1 MQMRQVNTAG
11 IFRLFVGFLIVI
23 GTLVLPGS
31 CKSLILAKGWPEYE
45 GEISNLPVQ
54 QPVTVLRDKH
64 GIPHIYAQNKHDLL
78 VAQGFVHA
86 QDRLWQMET
95 FRRVVSGRLSEF
107 AGEGRV
113 NLDTFCRMLGFP
125 ALRRKAYE
133 ALSAEDRAMAQ
144 AYADGVNAYI
154 RLLGEDLPLEFQ
166 SSDHTPEEYTAEDT
180 ISLIVL
186 NSWMFRENYRPEL
199 MALLGRQG
207 ITMEEW
213 ADIYPAF
220 PNATLP
226 DDAYFEKLRSV
237 EIGTVLPEVFSFF
250 QALPEQAGAGGTNM
264 WISKSGPGGK
274 PLFANDQHLGISL
287 PNTWY
292 LCHLNAPGINAAGV
306 SAAGAPGIMTG
317 HTDTMAWG
325 FAIFPI
331 DFVDLFVLRLDP
343 QDPTRYIVGDQ
354 TLEMEEEELVIGLP
368 EGRSVSKTVYHTIFG
383 PIITEL
389 QPGTEGAVAL
399 RSYGTV
405 RGKEVIDGTLS
416 SVLRFME
423 AGSVAEMMDILADMK
438 TIGFS
443 VIMGDA
449 DGNIGWQ
456 TTGSVPK
463 RSGYS
468 GRLPADGSSGLNDW
482 QGFLSVEQMP
492 DAYNPPEGQ
501 IINTNNRT
509 IPKDDPYVFSF
520 MWSADYRRN
529 RIAMLLEDLDTP
541 TVEDFRRMQMDVHSL
556 QADSILPK
564 LFAYSFEDEKAAA
577 ALEMLKN
584 WDREVRADSPGA
596 AVYEVFLNQWVRALL
611 EDELGENLFPY
622 FHITLK
628 KYLIQDVILDRP
640 DSPLWD
646 RKDTPDRETPQQ
658 ILEMALSRAYS
669 WLEEELGRNPRK
681 WKWGK
686 LHYYYWKHA
695 GGTSW
700 FKAWLL
706 NVGPIPA
713 AGDFNTV
720 NNNAYI
726 AAKDEYKV
734 TMLPGLRMV
743 IPLDDVNAM
752 KVSMPLGQS
761 CQPGHEHYDDLVDG
775 WAAGE
780 LFDFPVK
787 RADVEAMTVSKLLL
801 SP

>member
-1 MQMRQVNTAG
+1 MKYGKRGKFHRQLVALLIIIG
-11 IFRLFVGFLIVI
+11 ILAL
-23 GTLVLPGS
+23 LGS
-31 CKSLILAKGWPEYE
+31 CKSLFLAKGWPEHE
-45 GEISNLPVQ
+45 GEFSALPLQ
-54 QPVTVLRDKH
+54 QMVTVLRDQY

-78 VAQGFVHA
+78 VAQGFIHA

-113 NLDTFCRMLGFP
+113 NLDVFCRMLGFP
-125 ALRRKAYE
+125 ELRRKAFA
-133 ALSAEDRAMAQ
+133 ALSAEDRALAQ

-166 SSDHTPEEYTAEDT
+166 SSNHVPEEYTAEDT

-186 NSWMFRENYRPEL
+186 NSWMFRENYRAEL
-199 MALLGRQG
+199 MALLGRQNVE
-207 ITMEEW
+207 MEEW
-213 ADIYPAF
+213 ADIYPSH
-220 PNATLP
+220 PNAALP
-226 DDAYFEKLRSV
+226 DDSYFEQLRSLK
-237 EIGTVLPEVFSFF
+237 IGPVLPEAFSFF
-250 QALPEQAGAGGTNM
+250 QALPEQAGGGGTNM
-264 WISKSGPGGK
+264 WISKDGPGGK

-343 QDPTRYIVGDQ
+343 SDPTRYVVGDQ
-354 TLEMEEEELVIGLP
+354 TLEMEEEQLVIGLP
-368 EGRSVSKTVYHTIFG
+368 EGQSVRRTVYHTVFG

-389 QPGTEGAVAL
+389 EPGVEGAVAL

-405 RGKEVIDGTLS
+405 RGKELPDGTLS

-423 AGSVAEMMDILADMK
+423 AGSVAEMMGILADMK

-449 DGNIGWQ
+449 EGNIGWQ
-456 TTGSVPK
+456 TTGSIPK

-468 GRLPADGSSGLNDW
+468 GRLPADGSSGFHDW
-482 QGFLSVEQMP
+482 RGFLSVEQMP
-492 DAYNPPEGQ
+492 ASYNPQEGQ
-501 IINTNNRT
+501 IINTNNRS
-509 IPKDDPYVFSF
+509 IPQSDPYLYSF
-520 MWSADYRRN
+520 MWSADYRRD
-529 RIAMLLEDLDTP
+529 RIAMLLEELDTP
-541 TVEDFRRMQMDVHSL
+541 NVEDFRRMQMDVHSL
-556 QADSILPK
+556 QADTILPK
-564 LFAYSFEDEKAAA
+564 LFVYNFEDEKAAA

-584 WDREVRADSPGA
+584 WDREVRSDSPGA
-596 AVYEVFLNQWVRALL
+596 AVYEVFLNQFVRALL

-640 DSPLWD
+640 DSTLWD
-646 RKDTPDRETPQQ
+646 RKDTPARETPQQ
-658 ILEMALSRAYS
+658 ILEMALSTTYS
-669 WLEEELGRNPRK
+669 WLEEQLGGNPRR
-681 WKWGK
+681 WEWGK

-695 GGTSW
+695 GGNGW

-706 NVGPIPA
+706 NVGPVPA

-726 AAKDEYKV
+726 ATRDEYKV

-752 KVSMPLGQS
+752 KVNMPLGQS
-761 CQPGHEHYDDLVDG
+761 CQPGHRHYDDLVDS

-780 LFDFPVK
+780 LLDFPVE
-787 RADVEAMTVSKLLL
+787 RAAVEAMSVSKLVL

>member
-1 MQMRQVNTAG
+1 MKHRESGKIHRHVVVFMLV
-11 IFRLFVGFLIVI
+11 L
-23 GTLVLPGS
+23 GTLALLGS
-31 CKSLILAKGWPEYE
+31 CKSLILAKGWPEYK
-45 GEISNLPVQ
+45 GELANLPLQ
-54 QPVTVLRDKH
+54 HPVTVLRDKN

-113 NLDTFCRMLGFP
+113 NLDTFCRMLGLP
-125 ALRRKAYE
+125 ELRRKAFQ

-144 AYADGVNAYI
+144 SYADGVNAYI

-166 SSDHTPEEYTAEDT
+166 SSNHTPEEYTAEDT

-186 NSWMFRENYRPEL
+186 NSWMFRENYRPEM
-199 MALLGRQG
+199 MALLGRQAVEL
-207 ITMEEW
+207 EEW
-213 ADIYPAF
+213 ADIYPSY

-226 DDAYFEKLRSV
+226 DDSYFENLRSLR
-237 EIGTVLPEVFSFF
+237 IGSVLPEAFSFY
-250 QALPEQAGAGGTNM
+250 QALPEQAGGGGTNM
-264 WISKSGPGGK
+264 WISKDGPGGK
-274 PLFANDQHLGISL
+274 PLLANDQHIGATL

-306 SAAGAPGIMTG
+306 SAAGAPGIMAG

-325 FAIFPI
+325 LAIFPI

-343 QDPTRYIVGDQ
+343 QHPTRYIVGNQ
-354 TLEMEEEELVIGLP
+354 TLEMEEEDLIIGLP
-368 EGRSVSKTVYHTIFG
+368 EGESVRKTVYRTIFG

-389 QPGTEGAVAL
+389 EPGIEGAVAL

-405 RGKEVIDGTLS
+405 RGKEITDGTLS

-423 AGSVAEMMDILADMK
+423 AGSVVEMMDIVAGMK

-443 VIMGDA
+443 FIMGDSQ
-449 DGNIGWQ
+449 GNIGWQ
-456 TTGSVPK
+456 TTGSIPK

-468 GRLPADGSSGLNDW
+468 GRLPADGSSGIHDW
-482 QGFLSVEQMP
+482 QGFVSVEQMP
-492 DAYNPPEGQ
+492 DAYNPAEGL
-501 IINTNNRT
+501 IINTNHRT
-509 IPKDDPYVFSF
+509 LQDGDPYVFSF
-520 MWSADYRRN
+520 SWSAPYRRD
-529 RIAMLLEDLDTP
+529 RVAMLLEELNTP
-541 TVEDFRRMQMDVHSL
+541 TVEDCRRMQMDVHSL

-564 LFAYSFEDEKAAA
+564 VFAYSFKEEKAVAA
-577 ALEMLKN
+577 VEILSS
-584 WDREVRADSPGA
+584 WDRQVQADSRGA

-622 FHITLK
+622 FHIAFK
-628 KYLIQDVILDRP
+628 KYLIHDVILDRP
-640 DSPLWD
+640 NSTLWD
-646 RKDTPDRETPQQ
+646 RKDTSVRETPQQ
-658 ILEMALSRAYS
+658 ILEMALSRTYS
-669 WLEEELGRNPRK
+669 WLEEELGGNPRK
-681 WKWGK
+681 WEWGK

-695 GGTSW
+695 GGNSW
-700 FKAWLL
+700 FTAKLL

-713 AGDFNTV
+713 AGDFTTLNS
-720 NNNAYI
+720 NAYI

-734 TMLPGLRMV
+734 TLLPGVRMV
-743 IPLDDVNAM
+743 IPLNDVNAM
-752 KVSMPLGQS
+752 KISMPLGQS
-761 CQPGHEHYDDLVDG
+761 CQPGHEHYDDLVEG

-787 RADVEAMTVSKLLL
+787 RADVEAMSVSKLVL

>member
-1 MQMRQVNTAG
+1 MKRVKIEA
-11 IFRLFVGFLIVI
+11 ILPILARLLVI
-23 GTLVLPGS
+23 LGALVLLGS

-45 GEISNLPVQ
+45 GEFSNLPLQ
-54 QPVTVLRDKH
+54 EPVTVLRDKY
-64 GIPHIYAQNKHDLL
+64 GIPHIYARNKHDLL

-125 ALRRKAYE
+125 ELRRKAYE
-133 ALSAEDRAMAQ
+133 ALSPEDRAMAQ

-166 SSDHTPEEYTAEDT
+166 SSGHTPEQYTAEDT
-180 ISLIVL
+180 ISLFVL

-199 MALLGRQG
+199 LVLLGRQN
-207 ITMEEW
+207 IEMEEW

-220 PNATLP
+220 PNADLP
-226 DDAYFEKLRSV
+226 GDSYFESLRSLKT
-237 EIGTVLPEVFSFF
+237 GPVLPEAFAFF
-250 QALPEQAGAGGTNM
+250 QALPEQAGGGGTNM
-264 WISKSGPGGK
+264 WITNRGPGGK
-274 PLFANDQHLGISL
+274 PLLANDQHLGISV

-306 SAAGAPGIMTG
+306 SAAGAPGIMAG
-317 HTDTMAWG
+317 HTDNVAWG
-325 FAIFPI
+325 LAIFPI
-331 DFVDLFVLRLDP
+331 DFVDLFLLRLDP
-343 QDPTRYIVGDQ
+343 KDPTRYLVGDQ
-354 TLEMEEEELVIGLP
+354 SLDMEEEQMVIGLP
-368 EGRSVSKTVYHTIFG
+368 EGQSVRKTVYHTIFG

-389 QPGTEGAVAL
+389 KPGIEGAVAL

-405 RGKEVIDGTLS
+405 RSKEATDGTLS

-423 AGSVAEMMDILADMK
+423 AGSVAEMMDIVADMK

-443 VIMGDA
+443 FIMGDVQ
-449 DGNIGWQ
+449 GNIGWQ
-456 TTGSVPK
+456 TTGSIPR

-468 GRLPADGSSGLNDW
+468 GRLPADGSSGIHDW
-482 QGFLSVEQMP
+482 QGFLRVEEMP
-492 DAYNPPEGQ
+492 ASYNPPEGY

-509 IPKDDPYVFSF
+509 IPESDPYVFSF
-520 MWSADYRRN
+520 MWSADYRKD
-529 RIAMLLEDLDTP
+529 RIAMLLEELDTP
-541 TVEDFRRMQMDVHSL
+541 IVEDCRRMQMDVHSL
-556 QADSILPK
+556 QADHILPK
-564 LFAYSFEDEKAAA
+564 LFAYSFVDEKAMAA
-577 ALEMLKN
+577 VEILKN
-584 WDREVRADSPGA
+584 WDREVTADSPGA

-640 DSPLWD
+640 DSTLWD
-646 RKDTPDRETPQQ
+646 RKDTTDRETPQQ
-658 ILEMALSRAYS
+658 ILEMALSKTYS
-669 WLEEELGRNPRK
+669 WLEEQLGGNPSR
-681 WKWGK
+681 WDWGR

-695 GGTSW
+695 GGTSC

-706 NVGPIPA
+706 NVGPVPA

-720 NNNAYI
+720 NSNAYI
-726 AAKDEYKV
+726 ATRDEYKV
-734 TMLPGLRMV
+734 TMLPGIRMV
-743 IPLDDVNAM
+743 IPLGDVNAM
-752 KVSMPLGQS
+752 KISMPLGQS
-761 CQPGHEHYDDLVDG
+761 CQPGHKHYDDLVEG
-775 WAAGE
+775 WAAGQ
-780 LFDFPVK
+780 LLDFPVA
-787 RADVEAMTVSKLLL
+787 RADVQAMAVSKLLL